1 MTNEE
6 ILTELLIEAHDEGI
20 FDELMSEV
28 NKSDTSRINNN
39 NRLELFE
46 KAIENVRR
54 NKTVWFY

>member
-54 NKTVWFY
+54 NKTV